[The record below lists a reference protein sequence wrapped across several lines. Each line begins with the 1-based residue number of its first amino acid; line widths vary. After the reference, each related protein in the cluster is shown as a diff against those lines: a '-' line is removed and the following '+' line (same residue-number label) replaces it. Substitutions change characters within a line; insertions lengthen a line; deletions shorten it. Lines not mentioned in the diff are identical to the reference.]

1 MEKERMTCF
10 LLRFL
15 KKWIHFSSNPANH
28 LVKSFVANAALE
40 CLLTRMGQS
49 VVFVVA
55 FLMESFPTK
64 FANPRLVSHMNSHM
78 SVECRAA
85 VKSLAASTTFMWL
98 LRCMN
103 DLVPT

>member
-1 MEKERMTCF
+1 MTCF

-15 KKWIHFSSNPANH
+15 KNGYIFRPNPANH

-40 CLLTRMGQS
+40 CLLTRMGQP

-55 FLMESFPTK
+55 FLMESFAAK
-64 FANPRLVSHMNSHM
+64 FANPRFVAHMNSHM